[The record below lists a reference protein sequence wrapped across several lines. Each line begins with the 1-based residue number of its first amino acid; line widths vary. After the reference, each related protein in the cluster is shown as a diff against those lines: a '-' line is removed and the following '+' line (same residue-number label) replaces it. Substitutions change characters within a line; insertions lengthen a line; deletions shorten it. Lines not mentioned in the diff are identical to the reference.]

1 MQARVG
7 VRRQGED
14 SHGVPDRH
22 RHTLA
27 NVTTRPIQEG
37 SHHANALESARRPS
51 RHRRFLGHTCS
62 RCPQRSAWPRGTDVT
77 MIAAHGPIGRRGMD
91 HDTDDIIIHRGRALD
106 PIGTSRMGGGVE
118 PY

>member
-1 MQARVG
+1 
-7 VRRQGED
+7 
-14 SHGVPDRH
+14 
-22 RHTLA
+22 
-27 NVTTRPIQEG
+27 
-37 SHHANALESARRPS
+37 
-51 RHRRFLGHTCS
+51 
-62 RCPQRSAWPRGTDVT
+62 